1 MIKKILANKK
11 IKISIIIGLFLF
23 ITPIVAFILKFHSH
37 EISNDITKWGA
48 FGDYFAGI
56 LNTIISF
63 FSLIILGF
71 LTYELHKNSTKENKN
86 LFNYQKKIEAYD
98 ELAKSIPVVNILAQR
113 LGSIIESYNNTS
125 NPTQNNFDEFINRMN
140 QEIFKYHEYHFF
152 LFNFNVRYSILF
164 KYDFTSNEY
173 QKLINTS
180 RQLIEN
186 LNLLHQS
193 FLKGKP
199 SNAKIESIALEHV
212 DLLTDFINELREEI
226 SPEEIKDNIK

>member
-71 LTYELHKNSTKENKN
+71 LTYELHKNSTEENKN

-98 ELAKSIPVVNILAQR
+98 ELAKSISTVNYTAAKFNQLSTR
-113 LGSIIESYNNTS
+113 FCSLKY
-125 NPTQNNFDEFINRMN
+125 PTQSDIDNLIKDID
-140 QEIFKYHEYHFF
+140 ILTFKYNEYHFF
-152 LFNFNVRYSILF
+152 IYNFSLRYSILYNYNF
-164 KYDFTSNEY
+164 NNNEYKQLLKTSNNLVNELTSFSNSLSN
-173 QKLINTS
+173 KSPSPMNLIT
-180 RQLIEN
+180 
-186 LNLLHQS
+186 
-193 FLKGKP
+193 
-199 SNAKIESIALEHV
+199 ALEHV
-212 DLLTDFINELREEI
+212 NLLTDFINELREEI
-226 SPEEIKDNIK
+226 SPEEIKDNTK

>member
-1 MIKKILANKK
+1 MIKKILANKTP
-11 IKISIIIGLFLF
+11 IISVLILF
-23 ITPIVAFILKFHSH
+23 ITFPIIAFVLNFHSH
-37 EISNDITKWGA
+37 KISSDIAKWGA

-71 LTYELHKNSTKENKN
+71 LTYELHKNSTEENKN

-98 ELAKSIPVVNILAQR
+98 ELAKNIPVVNLLAQR
-113 LGSIIESYNNTS
+113 LGSIIESYNNTN
-125 NPTQNNFDEFINRMN
+125 NPTQSNFDDFINRMT
-140 QEIFKYHEYHFF
+140 QEIFKYYEYHFF

-164 KYDFTSNEY
+164 KYDFSSEGY

-180 RQLIEN
+180 RQLTEN
-186 LNLLHQS
+186 LNSFHQS
-193 FLKGKP
+193 FLKQKP

-212 DLLTDFINELREEI
+212 NLLTNFINELREEI
-226 SPEEIKDNIK
+226 SPEEKKDTSK